1 MHRIR
6 VKICGVCRPDDAEVA
21 AEAGADAIGMVRI
34 EGSPRQVSLAEALAI
49 AAALPVFVTPVLLYF
64 EPSADVVRRDLAEL
78 GRPAVV
84 QFQGD
89 VTLAT
94 MAALE
99 DVPLLKA
106 VRVDVDARARLQLLR
121 DTQPA
126 NLRGLVLE
134 TPGQIGGSG
143 VSNDWAA
150 IGALIREGAFAG
162 LPPLIA
168 AGGLTPGNVGDV
180 IASTRPY
187 AVDVSSGVAESTRRK
202 SAAKIRAFIANA
214 WAAADRM

>member
-1 MHRIR
+1 MR
-6 VKICGVCRPDDAEVA
+6 VKICGVCRPDDARFA
-21 AEAGADAIGMVRI
+21 ADAGADAIGIVRVD
-34 EGSPRQVSLAEALAI
+34 GSPRHVSLAEARAI
-49 AAALPVFVTPVLLYF
+49 AAVLPPFVTPVLLYL

-89 VTLAT
+89 VPVAT

-106 VRVDVDARARLQLLR
+106 VRVSADARSRLQRLR
-121 DTQPA
+121 DAQLA
-126 NLRGLVLE
+126 NLVGLVLE

-143 VSNDWAA
+143 VRNDWDA
-150 IGALIREGAFAG
+150 IAALIHGGAFAG

-168 AGGLTPGNVGDV
+168 AGGLTPGNVAAV
-180 IASTRPY
+180 IGAIRPY
-187 AVDVSSGVAESTRRK
+187 AVDVSSGVAESTRQK
-202 SAAKIRAFIANA
+202 SKEKIRAFIANA
-214 WAAADRM
+214 RAAGDRL